1 VLTDLAK
8 ARPQI
13 ICRVTCERVVKA
25 EPLLRERLGMLIES
39 LALAC
44 PAVLA
49 SHVET
54 LIPLLKEQNFGLRM
68 TLIRTIRCVAA
79 SAAIPASVNSAV
91 DLAEREYSPLIAY
104 PTRRFIHSEP
114 SIEFIRFLRR
124 AVLFDLNSRIAAV
137 SELLKISLAVI
148 LA

>member
-1 VLTDLAK
+1 EDGRNESAEIVAFLMDLVGEPEIEQAKRLVRVLTDLAK

-91 DLAEREYSPLIAY
+91 DLAEREYSPLI
-104 PTRRFIHSEP
+104 
-114 SIEFIRFLRR
+114 
-124 AVLFDLNSRIAAV
+124 
-137 SELLKISLAVI
+137 
-148 LA
+148 